1 MAFVKPVQR
10 ILPDGQPA
18 SVKPYHIS
26 FEGLET
32 CIICRDEED
41 CDTLVKCIAVCA
53 YRKKVIVI
61 IYAVVS
67 NHAHIAV
74 LAPSLKAAN
83 AYAAETKRT
92 YSQLFQ
98 RKYGENSTL
107 RHTDV
112 KVQAIDTDWYLRNAL
127 AYIPRNAYDNGA
139 KNLQD
144 YKWTGSRAFFR
155 KTMPPGLKRVREM
168 TTREWRELFHTG
180 DKLGNVPWMV
190 NNNGELEPF
199 SFCDTKYLEAAFN
212 NDEAFFYK
220 SIGSVN
226 VPEMTQKLVVNPRKR
241 LTDSEFLKEIEQ
253 LSQRWYSLGV
263 AQLSRTQK
271 AHLIPYVNHTIL
283 TGIPQLSRGFGMI
296 REDVERL
303 LNKRARSGEE

>member
-1 MAFVKPVQR
+1 MAFVRPVQR

-18 SVKPYHIS
+18 NVRPYHIS
-26 FEGLET
+26 YEGLET
-32 CIICRDEED
+32 SIICRDDED

-53 YRKKVIVI
+53 HRKNVIVI
-61 IYAVVS
+61 IYAVIS

-74 LAPSLKAAN
+74 LSPSLQSAQM
-83 AYAAETKRT
+83 YAAETKRT

-98 RKYGENSTL
+98 RKYGENNTL

-139 KNLQD
+139 KNIQD
-144 YKWTGSRAFFR
+144 YKWTAFRAFFR
-155 KTMPPGLKRVREM
+155 KSTPSGLKRVREM
-168 TTREWRELFHTG
+168 TIREWRDIFHTG
-180 DKLGNVPWMV
+180 DKLDNVPWKV
-190 NNNGELEPF
+190 DINGELEPF

-220 SIGSVN
+220 SIGTVN

-241 LTDSEFLKEIEQ
+241 LTDSDFIKEIEQ
-253 LSQRWYSLGV
+253 LSQRWYSIGV
-263 AQLSRTQK
+263 AQLSVTQK
-271 AHLIPYVNHTIL
+271 ARLIPYVNHTIL
-283 TGIPQLSRGFGMI
+283 TNVPQLARGFGMS
-296 REDVERL
+296 REAIARL
-303 LNKRARSGEE
+303 LK

>member
-1 MAFVKPVQR
+1 MAFVRPVQR
-10 ILPDGQPA
+10 ILPNGQA
-18 SVKPYHIS
+18 ANVRPYHIS
-26 FEGLET
+26 YEGLEK
-32 CIICRDEED
+32 CIICRDDDD

-53 YRKKVIVI
+53 HRKNVIVI

-74 LAPSLKAAN
+74 LAPSVLAAE

-98 RKYGENSTL
+98 RKYGEYNAL

-144 YKWTGSRAFFR
+144 YKWTGFRAFFR
-155 KTMPPGLKRVREM
+155 KRVPSPGLRRVREM
-168 TTREWRELFHTG
+168 TTREWRNLFHTG
-180 DKLGNVPWMV
+180 DNLSNVPWRIDI
-190 NNNGELEPF
+190 NGELEPL
-199 SFCDTKYLEAAFN
+199 SICDTKYLEAAFN

-220 SIGSVN
+220 SLGTVN

-241 LTDSEFLKEIEQ
+241 LTDSDFLKEIEQ

-263 AQLSRTQK
+263 SQLSITQK
-271 AHLIPYVNHTIL
+271 ARLIPYVSHTIL
-283 TGIPQLSRGFGMI
+283 TNVPQLARGFGMPRDAI
-296 REDVERL
+296 ERL
-303 LNKRARSGEE
+303 LV